1 MIFNHRKQKP
11 QRTNNKYDNR
21 PKTVSSRNY
30 LSDDE
35 NEIFY
40 MDITTE
46 RSICASPI
54 SISSESTNSTANEI
68 TILLESDNDGD
79 IKVFL

>member
-1 MIFNHRKQKP
+1 MIFNYRKSKP

-35 NEIFY
+35 NELFY
-40 MDITTE
+40 MDVTTE

-54 SISSESTNSTANEI
+54 SISSESTNSTDNEI
-68 TILLESDNDGD
+68 TVLLESDNDGD
-79 IKVFL
+79 VKVFL